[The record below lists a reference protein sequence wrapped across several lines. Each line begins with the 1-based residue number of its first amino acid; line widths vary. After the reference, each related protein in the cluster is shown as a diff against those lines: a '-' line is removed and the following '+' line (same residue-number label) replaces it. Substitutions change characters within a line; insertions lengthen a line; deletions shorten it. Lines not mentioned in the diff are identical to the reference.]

1 MDELVLLVAEICA
14 KDKML
19 GDLSRECLW
28 CAENNQYMA
37 ALACL
42 FILVEQSIKMAMY
55 VTEGHFA
62 TLLESAKE
70 NGIISLKEYGVINQ
84 MREIRNKLFHEN
96 HYAGA
101 MEKDGL
107 IWQFSEDE
115 TKELLFN
122 ELSLPCFN
130 VIFNLLNK
138 QGVLE

>member
-1 MDELVLLVAEICA
+1 MNELVPLVAEICA

-28 CAENNQYMA
+28 CAENKQYMA

-42 FILVEQSIKMAMY
+42 FILVEQAMKMAMD
-55 VTEGHFA
+55 VTERHFA
-62 TLLESAKE
+62 ILLESAKE
-70 NGIISLKEYGVINQ
+70 NGIIGLKEYGVIDQ

-96 HYAGA
+96 HYEGA

-122 ELSLPCFN
+122 ELSSPCFN
-130 VIFNLLNK
+130 VVFNLLNNRRMS
-138 QGVLE
+138 